1 MELRQILDVLAALE
15 AEGVHYAVFGGLA
28 MAAHGLDRATRDLDL
43 FVDPDEANVEALRRA
58 LRSVFD
64 DDEIELISAS
74 DLAGEYPAV
83 QYGPPRVDYT
93 IDIVARL
100 GDAFAFDDLEIQRVE
115 AEGVEIAVVTPR
127 TLFEMK
133 RDTVRPRDRDD
144 AERLRRR
151 FDLGTSAHAR
161 PSLPVGRGA
170 ARASRAALRP
180 GVAPCRRE
188 EARGA
193 ELRRDD
199 RGDGAR
205 ERPPGP
211 HLQPR

>member
-15 AEGVHYAVFGGLA
+15 AEGVDYAVFGGLA

-43 FVDPDEANVEALRRA
+43 FVDPDAANVERLRRA
-58 LRSVFD
+58 LRTIFD
-64 DDEIELISAS
+64 DDDIDLISAS

-83 QYGPPRVDYT
+83 QYGPPDVDYT

-100 GDAFAFDDLEIQRVE
+100 GEAFDFDDLEIQRIR
-115 AEGVEIAVVTPR
+115 AEDVEIAVVSPR

-151 FDLGTSAHAR
+151 FGLGEQS
-161 PSLPVGRGA
+161 
-170 ARASRAALRP
+170 
-180 GVAPCRRE
+180 
-188 EARGA
+188 
-193 ELRRDD
+193 
-199 RGDGAR
+199 
-205 ERPPGP
+205 
-211 HLQPR
+211 